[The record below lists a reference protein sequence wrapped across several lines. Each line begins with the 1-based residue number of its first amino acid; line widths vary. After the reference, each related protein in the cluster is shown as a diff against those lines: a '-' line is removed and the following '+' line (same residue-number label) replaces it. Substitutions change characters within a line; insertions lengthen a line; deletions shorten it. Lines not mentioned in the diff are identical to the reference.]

1 MKNGKR
7 IIHGMKPEYYIKK
20 YALKHRNN
28 NEPYTSILLYSLVYI
43 KRHKTLYFFDSI
55 FNDDYTDFE
64 IKIINKSSKKTLEE
78 QLRDMFIFPK
88 DLDPKYD
95 YQTLELIDKTGYAT
109 PANGM
114 ANIVLSYVR
123 WEKDEGFK
131 LCDISNNCKGDIKI
145 I

>member
-1 MKNGKR
+1 
-7 IIHGMKPEYYIKK
+7 MKPEKYIKK
-20 YALKHRNN
+20 YALKHKNG

-64 IKIINKSSKKTLEE
+64 IKIINKSSKETLEE
-78 QLRDMFIFPK
+78 QLRDMFIFSK
-88 DLDPKYD
+88 DLDPEYD
-95 YQTLELIDKTGYAT
+95 YQTLELIDKTGYAI
-109 PANGM
+109 PANDM
-114 ANIVLSYVR
+114 SNIVLSYVR
-123 WEKDEGFK
+123 WGKNERFK